1 MFSQPAT
8 TDVLALRKERYELS
22 RLIRTLAA
30 RHRAAIELRV
40 VQYGTTRD
48 RLKEI
53 ADDGDG
59 WDVLHLSGHGGG
71 GAFLLEREYG
81 SPDLVPAA
89 DLVAL
94 LRPARRRAK
103 LAIVSACESAADATA
118 QTYRLLG
125 LTEQAEALEA
135 ETKEG
140 AAEAETQETE
150 AQDAVT
156 QETLTQEM
164 TAHEAEGCGSGALT
178 APSASAS
185 THPSASLPAAPTASA
200 PSDLSANA
208 HADPPGQPAASI
220 PGLARALIRDLGCEV
235 VAMRYPVADEF
246 AIAYTSALYDQLL
259 AHRKPLDQAAAHAL
273 AEATSQAPSPARP
286 PLSIAT
292 PGLFTARR
300 ASRTGNDDAPSGAT
314 LRLLAPTA
322 PPDFDVTDP
331 KLAFFEPPHGPGE
344 PGRFVGRA
352 SAMARASAALAPGS
366 GRTAVLLHGMA
377 GSGKTTCAME
387 LAYRHQDA
395 FAALAFWQA
404 PTRDDEWQAALGNL
418 ATRLETQLGQ
428 YRFQMVGHIG
438 TEAALE
444 AYLPVLRHA
453 LRNTGILLVL
463 DNLETL
469 LTPEGTWRDP
479 RWTLLINALIS
490 HDGESRVIMTS
501 RIAPA
506 GMTVTPVGLS
516 SAPASGRQSA
526 SPSPQHRVLTL
537 PVHALSL
544 SESVALAREL
554 PNLRALLHSDTGAVR
569 KDNGFV
575 RDDNDKDDNDKGQV
589 SAPVQPSEARI
600 AARPRP
606 SPPRPPR
613 RPGPPEADGASRR
626 RRH

>member
-1 MFSQPAT
+1 
-8 TDVLALRKERYELS
+8 
-22 RLIRTLAA
+22 
-30 RHRAAIELRV
+30 
-40 VQYGTTRD
+40 
-48 RLKEI
+48 
-53 ADDGDG
+53 
-59 WDVLHLSGHGGG
+59 
-71 GAFLLEREYG
+71 
-81 SPDLVPAA
+81 
-89 DLVAL
+89 
-94 LRPARRRAK
+94 
-103 LAIVSACESAADATA
+103 
-118 QTYRLLG
+118 
-125 LTEQAEALEA
+125 
-135 ETKEG
+135 
-140 AAEAETQETE
+140 
-150 AQDAVT
+150 
-156 QETLTQEM
+156 M

-273 AEATSQAPSPARP
+273 GRGDVAGSVTGSPPALDRDSRPVHGPQGEQDPETMTPRAGQHCACWLRPRPRFRRHRPEAGV
-286 PLSIAT
+286 L
-292 PGLFTARR
+292 R
-300 ASRTGNDDAPSGAT
+300 AA
-314 LRLLAPTA
+314 
-322 PPDFDVTDP
+322 
-331 KLAFFEPPHGPGE
+331 HGPGE

-395 FAALAFWQA
+395 FAAW
-404 PTRDDEWQAALGNL
+404 RSG
-418 ATRLETQLGQ
+418 RHQLGTMNGRPPWATWQ
-428 YRFQMVGHIG
+428 PGWKPSLVGTGCQMVGHIG

-537 PVHALSL
+537 RSTPC
-544 SESVALAREL
+544 
-554 PNLRALLHSDTGAVR
+554 P
-569 KDNGFV
+569 
-575 RDDNDKDDNDKGQV
+575 
-589 SAPVQPSEARI
+589 
-600 AARPRP
+600 
-606 SPPRPPR
+606 
-613 RPGPPEADGASRR
+613 
-626 RRH
+626 